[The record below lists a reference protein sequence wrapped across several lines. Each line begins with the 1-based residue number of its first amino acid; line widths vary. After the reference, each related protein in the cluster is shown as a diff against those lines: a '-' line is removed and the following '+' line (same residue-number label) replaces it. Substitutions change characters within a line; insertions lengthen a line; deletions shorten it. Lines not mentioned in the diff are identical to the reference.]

1 MTVDPAAL
9 GMRVHREAYD
19 DLPEMAGYVHDLGAA
34 WAADQ
39 ASRRVTVTDR
49 DAGYVLERVHAA
61 PRDVVW
67 AFITDPALRPRWQA
81 DVEEVDELP
90 TAPRRGA
97 GTTNHCMHGKD
108 VLVEE
113 ILDWRPNDHV
123 THRTTVPSGFKATDT
138 FAFEDVP
145 EGTRVR
151 VLFTWGK
158 NRREREAAVGAREF
172 IADLVERG
180 QDNLAVVLAEEMAR
194 RAALA
199 TGAPPEPEAPESKDR
214 ELREPIR
221 G

>member
-1 MTVDPAAL
+1 M
-9 GMRVHREAYD
+9 
-19 DLPEMAGYVHDLGAA
+19 
-34 WAADQ
+34 
-39 ASRRVTVTDR
+39 
-49 DAGYVLERVHAA
+49 
-61 PRDVVW
+61 
-67 AFITDPALRPRWQA
+67 
-81 DVEEVDELP
+81 
-90 TAPRRGA
+90 
-97 GTTNHCMHGKD
+97 
-108 VLVEE
+108 
-113 ILDWRPNDHV
+113 
-123 THRTTVPSGFKATDT
+123 PSGFKATDT

-194 RAALA
+194 RAAIA
-199 TGAPPEPEAPESKDR
+199 TDASPEPEAPGSRDR